1 MPQTLEQYY
10 FGQGR
15 LYSRPYGSSDP
26 KAWRWWGDI
35 SELTVGGESE
45 KLEHKESYSGK
56 RLPVRTL
63 NISTTMTLTGT
74 LHQVDTEAIGELLY
88 GQAVIVAGGAV
99 AGEALGTVDVGDQLK
114 LDYPGV
120 TNLVITDAASS
131 PVTFASAHYLLDE
144 RFGNID
150 ILSLPDTM
158 PTWPLRAAYNY
169 AAFRQVPFFN
179 RAQPILQVRYEG
191 VNLAEGEAPVIVE
204 FFKVSSDPM
213 QSWALIQNGN
223 ELAGNAFTL
232 NPLADT
238 SRPETGALGR
248 FGRFIQIAA
257 G

>member
-1 MPQTLEQYY
+1 MPQTIEQYY

-15 LYSRPYGSSDP
+15 LFSRPYGSTDP

-56 RLPVRTL
+56 RLPVRTI

-88 GQAVIVAGGAV
+88 GQAAEVPSGAV
-99 AGEALGTVDVGDQLK
+99 VGETLGTVATGDQLK

-120 TNLVITDAASS
+120 SNLVITDSTET
-131 PVTFASAHYLLDE
+131 PVTFPAEHYFLDE

-150 ILSLPDTM
+150 ILSLPTTT
-158 PTWPLRAAYNY
+158 PTWPLKAAYDY
-169 AAFRQVPFFN
+169 AAHRQVPFFN

-213 QSWALIQNGN
+213 QSWSLIQNGN

-232 NPLADT
+232 NPLVDT
-238 SRPETGALGR
+238 TKPETSALGR
-248 FGRFIQIAA
+248 FGRFIQVVT
-257 G
+257 